1 MVTENGFSFNRKESL
16 VILKHGDLME
26 NLEDLWE
33 EKFKVLCLQ
42 WKLKG
47 GLGQLTTIFVV
58 LILQNQEYF

>member
-1 MVTENGFSFNRKESL
+1 
-16 VILKHGDLME
+16 ME